1 MHGRV
6 FLIDVKHVQ
15 HIRPLNEEKE
25 DKKRLTKELLKEW
38 QRTHY
43 QEYCDFSDM
52 MHDRNGA
59 GFDKVYA
66 EAVAMVPKF
75 EKALFLYLKNDDLKE
90 STIWRPF

>member
-1 MHGRV
+1 
-6 FLIDVKHVQ
+6 
-15 HIRPLNEEKE
+15 
-25 DKKRLTKELLKEW
+25 
-38 QRTHY
+38 
-43 QEYCDFSDM
+43 M

>member
-1 MHGRV
+1 M
-6 FLIDVKHVQ
+6 K
-15 HIRPLNEEKE
+15 KE
-25 DKKRLTKELLKEW
+25 DKKKLTKELLKEW

-66 EAVAMVPKF
+66 EAVMMLPKF
-75 EKALFLYLKNDDLKE
+75 EKALFLYLKNDRSEGIDDLETLLKNE
-90 STIWRPF
+90 GIILQLSLHFFAQLPR